1 MAVHAKGFNLGDLL
15 VAVNVLEEWS
25 VSGGGGI
32 MVLLL
37 VEEGSVVDGICESEI
52 GGVVALCHGGDRWL
66 WLVIRNTEDKRKK
79 KK

>member
-15 VAVNVLEEWS
+15 VAVNVLEERS

-66 WLVIRNTEDKRKK
+66 WLVIRNTEDKRK
-79 KK
+79 